1 MERDILKDSAD
12 KLKKMPYDV
21 PEGYFTLL
29 GNNLEKI
36 AAPPKKS
43 AYKKFIPYAALAASF
58 LLLVTIGT
66 FFLKS
71 VTPSDTLTDEDI
83 VVFARIIPTTD
94 PMAIYYSQETESES
108 LTEDDIIEYLIYND
122 FPLESLELIK

>member
-21 PEGYFTLL
+21 PKGYFNML

-36 AAPPKKS
+36 AAPQKKS

>member
-21 PEGYFTLL
+21 PKGYFNML

-36 AAPPKKS
+36 AAPQKKS

-71 VTPSDTLTDEDI
+71 VTPSDTLTDEDL
-83 VVFARIIPTTD
+83 VVFARIIHTTD

>member
-21 PEGYFTLL
+21 PKGYFDML

-36 AAPPKKS
+36 AAPQKKS

-71 VTPSDTLTDEDI
+71 VTPSDTLTDEDL

-94 PMAIYYSQETESES
+94 PMAIYYSQETESEN

>member
-21 PEGYFTLL
+21 PKGYFNML

-36 AAPPKKS
+36 AAPQKKS

-71 VTPSDTLTDEDI
+71 VTPSDTLTDEDL

-94 PMAIYYSQETESES
+94 PMAIYYSQETESEN

>member
-12 KLKKMPYDV
+12 KLKKMPYEV
-21 PEGYFTLL
+21 PEGYFSML
-29 GNNLEKI
+29 GSKLEKI
-36 AAPPKKS
+36 AAPQKTS
-43 AYKKFIPYAALAASF
+43 AYKRLIPYAALAASF

-66 FFLKS
+66 YFLKH
-71 VTPSDTLTDEDI
+71 VTPSDTLSDEDL

-94 PMAIYYSQETESES
+94 PMAIYYSQETEPQEI
-108 LTEDDIIEYLIYND
+108 TEDDIIEYLIYND

>member
-21 PEGYFTLL
+21 PKGYFNML

-36 AAPPKKS
+36 AAPQKKS

-71 VTPSDTLTDEDI
+71 VTPSDTLTDEDL

>member
-1 MERDILKDSAD
+1 M
-12 KLKKMPYDV
+12 
-21 PEGYFTLL
+21 L

-36 AAPPKKS
+36 AAPQKKS

-71 VTPSDTLTDEDI
+71 VTPSDTLTDEDL

-94 PMAIYYSQETESES
+94 PMAIYYSQETESEN